1 MLVEYWSNGYNIEIN
16 HLAYGKNIDQ
26 FNYQPTLDI
35 SGLHL
40 QTTVD
45 DLSSTGFFLNINSA
59 HDTFNG
65 NDYADVIRGGI
76 GDDHIWGFGGNDT
89 LYGEADSDVIYGGG
103 GHDLIFGGTGT
114 DFAAI
119 GNNSYNYNYARN
131 ADGSVTVTDVSG
143 GVFGSDKTLY
153 DVEYLMFNNG
163 TFAIGSL
170 VPPPTPP
177 VTPPAPPA
185 PTAKNINGSSA
196 SETIY
201 GDSLGDILRG
211 NNGNDRLYGLDGDDK
226 LYGGTGKDTLFGGA
240 GKDTFVFNTKLNKT
254 TNYDKVVDYNV
265 TDDTIW
271 LDNSVFKKLGKGS
284 EFIPKKTSKSFFTI
298 GDKAKDSNDYIIYNK
313 DKGILYYD
321 ADGSGTGAAVQF
333 AAINKKLKMTYNDF
347 FVV

>member
-1 MLVEYWSNGYNIEIN
+1 
-16 HLAYGKNIDQ
+16 
-26 FNYQPTLDI
+26 
-35 SGLHL
+35 
-40 QTTVD
+40 
-45 DLSSTGFFLNINSA
+45 
-59 HDTFNG
+59 
-65 NDYADVIRGGI
+65 
-76 GDDHIWGFGGNDT
+76 
-89 LYGEADSDVIYGGG
+89 
-103 GHDLIFGGTGT
+103 
-114 DFAAI
+114 
-119 GNNSYNYNYARN
+119 
-131 ADGSVTVTDVSG
+131 
-143 GVFGSDKTLY
+143 
-153 DVEYLMFNNG
+153 MFNNG

-211 NNGNDRLYGLDGDDK
+211 NNGNDRLYGLDGADK

-284 EFIPKKTSKSFFTI
+284 ESIPKKMSKSFFTI